1 LSASSPA
8 QTQCRLG
15 VLAFGDS
22 ITNGG
27 GDLQWGIALQ
37 SWALW
42 VARGLGLPFTSY
54 AVDGATVGD
63 VVNGQIPAFVTRGAD
78 PEARFEL
85 GCLYIGVNDVRGVDW
100 SAARFERDFSTA
112 LAFLGERCDRVLTVT
127 APLKLGLPAAGAKVG
142 ELDDTIERVARAAGV
157 LVVDLRPLHARNLVM
172 ADRVHLTAL
181 GQIALAQRA
190 LAVLARDGLSARIQP
205 SALVNVHTTRWGR
218 LRGDATYTY
227 RDMKLRLRALGLG
240 VAALR
245 ARKPS

>member
-1 LSASSPA
+1 
-8 QTQCRLG
+8 
-15 VLAFGDS
+15 V
-22 ITNGG
+22 
-27 GDLQWGIALQ
+27 
-37 SWALW
+37 
-42 VARGLGLPFTSY
+42 Y
-54 AVDGATVGD
+54 TVGHD
-63 VVNGQIPAFVTRGAD
+63 QV
-78 PEARFEL
+78 
-85 GCLYIGVNDVRGVDW
+85 
-100 SAARFERDFSTA
+100 
-112 LAFLGERCDRVLTVT
+112 
-127 APLKLGLPAAGAKVG
+127 
-142 ELDDTIERVARAAGV
+142 AGV